1 MILGTKEL
9 LRLVHEENLVENLCE
24 RELTNPEGA
33 GFDLRVGKF
42 YVFPTYVF
50 PTQGNAYLGVEQR
63 KTPATSTVDVD
74 RYLLYTNESILV
86 ETMESVNMPDY
97 LAGHVLPRTTLF
109 RSGLNLRTGPVHPGY
124 HGTLTFLLTN
134 LGYSTVEI
142 EQGARIAHMQFHV
155 VSGDLVRLY
164 EGQWQGGRVSQ
175 PELETQV

>member
-42 YVFPTYVF
+42 YVFPT
-50 PTQGNAYLGVEQR
+50 QGNAYLGVEQR
-63 KTPATSTVDVD
+63 KTPATSIVDVD
-74 RYLLYTNESILV
+74 RCMLYPSGSILV
-86 ETMESVNMPDY
+86 ETMESVNMPGY